1 MVSWRSADEKRKD
14 GTAED
19 YGRARVGA
27 IDTVRDVLGVKSV
40 NTIGYCVAGTML
52 AITLA
57 WLTSRGQAQKVDSAT
72 YFTAPVDFEVAR
84 DLKTFVDDD
93 HLALVTALPQG
104 TGYFAGRGM
113 TLTCHSMRE
122 PDLI

>member
-40 NTIGYCVAGTML
+40 NTIGYCVAGTTL
-52 AITLA
+52 AMTLA
-57 WLTSRGQAQKVDSAT
+57 WLTARGQAQKVESAT
-72 YFTAPVDFEVAR
+72 YFTAQVDFE
-84 DLKTFVDDD
+84 DQGDIKIFFVDAQ
-93 HLALVTALPQG
+93 LALDRTSAVLG
-104 TGYFAGRGM
+104 KS
-113 TLTCHSMRE
+113 L
-122 PDLI
+122 